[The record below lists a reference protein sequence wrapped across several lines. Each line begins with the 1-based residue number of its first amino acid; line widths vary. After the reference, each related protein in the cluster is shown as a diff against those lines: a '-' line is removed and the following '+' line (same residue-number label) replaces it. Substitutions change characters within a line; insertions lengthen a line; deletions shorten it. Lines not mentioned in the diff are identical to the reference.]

1 MILKSYIVEKNI
13 SSLNN
18 YSSLL
23 VYGENVGLKDD
34 IKEIVK
40 KENKDAE
47 VINFFQDEIIK
58 KNEIIYNEINNT
70 SLFNEKKVI
79 ILHEV
84 SDKIFKIVEELL
96 DKTGNNLK
104 LFILSGNLDKK
115 SKMRNLFEKINNIGI
130 IPCYNDNHRT
140 MAEYIKL
147 KLKDYRGL
155 TGEIINLIIDNSGLN
170 RKIINLEI
178 KKVKNFFLS
187 KNIKKNEIE
196 ELLNIKTNISFEE
209 IRDASLLG
217 NKKKVNQL
225 MGEIE
230 FLPEDNF
237 FFLAQISTRI
247 NKLLEIQ
254 SLNQECKDI
263 EIAMENIKP
272 KIFWKDKPIYIDQLK
287 KWNIEKLKKAV
298 SVIGRAEIQMKKN
311 PNVRNDLVIKDLL
324 INICAKITSAS

>member
-18 YSSLL
+18 YASLL

-96 DKTGNNLK
+96 DRTGNNLK

-115 SKMRNLFEKINNIGI
+115 SKMRNLFEKVNNIGI

-272 KIFWKDKPIYIDQLK
+272 KIFWKDKPIYIEQLK

>member
-18 YSSLL
+18 YASLL

-96 DKTGNNLK
+96 DRTGNNLK

-115 SKMRNLFEKINNIGI
+115 SKMRNLFEKVNNIGI

-272 KIFWKDKPIYIDQLK
+272 KIFWKDKPIYIEQLK

-324 INICAKITSAS
+324 INICTKITSAS

>member
-18 YSSLL
+18 YASLL

-272 KIFWKDKPIYIDQLK
+272 KIFWKDKPIYIEQLK

>member
-18 YSSLL
+18 YASLL

-96 DKTGNNLK
+96 DRTGNNLK

-272 KIFWKDKPIYIDQLK
+272 KIFWKDKPIYIEQLK

>member
-18 YSSLL
+18 YASLL

-324 INICAKITSAS
+324 INICTKITSAS